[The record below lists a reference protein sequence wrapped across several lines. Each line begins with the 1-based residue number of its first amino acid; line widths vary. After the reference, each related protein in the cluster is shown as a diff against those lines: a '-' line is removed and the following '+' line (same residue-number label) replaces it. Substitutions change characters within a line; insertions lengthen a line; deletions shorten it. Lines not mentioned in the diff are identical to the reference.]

1 MSTGLRSKLSGR
13 SGQGH
18 CVYAYDATN
27 RLVRVDLSIQS
38 RWRIWRGDGVV
49 NEVRQEDGRQTSVTW
64 LGGAQGAFAELID
77 GRDARRSLL
86 ATSLSGSVLQEV
98 DDTVRPFC
106 HAPHGHCTGRQN
118 ESAPAVEVAYNG
130 ELLDA
135 ASGCYLLGAGHHRPY
150 SPTFGLFLASDR
162 ASPFSRGGLNGL
174 SYCAGDPINRTD
186 PSGHF
191 WKWIVAGVTLALSAV
206 AVGLSAGAALPALVG
221 AAAMTKTA
229 MAATASMT
237 LGVVGMAAET
247 GALLTRDQTVAN
259 VLGYV
264 GMGIAAI
271 GAAGA
276 IKGAIK
282 AATKGATKAA
292 TKAATTLSSKQAKFA
307 GQVTKVKSSSLSDIV
322 GLPSHRQ
329 RVMVKPLHEVAGPSS
344 NARLYTSDAAQAQAR
359 LRGYPLRSELSDAGY
374 DIALA
379 RAHEK
384 IRFKGP
390 SIESFSFRE
399 DGLYDQVS
407 GSIHRWDPVPTP
419 ASQSAEVPWNLA
431 PYERSVPQGL
441 PSYWRSQRGFHPD
454 LPSYSWNVRPGEQ
467 RLYYQ
472 PQMTDL

>member
-1 MSTGLRSKLSGR
+1 MANEAR
-13 SGQGH
+13 SGE
-18 CVYAYDATN
+18 A
-27 RLVRVDLSIQS
+27 
-38 RWRIWRGDGVV
+38 
-49 NEVRQEDGRQTSVTW
+49 
-64 LGGAQGAFAELID
+64 GGAELSWLRTA
-77 GRDARRSLL
+77 GTLLGEVVVGNDAGTILL
-86 ATSLSGSVLQEV
+86 GTTASSTVALESDSG
-98 DDTVRPFC
+98 VRLIPF
-106 HAPHGHCTGRQN
+106 APHGHRDNLTGARSQHGF
-118 ESAPAVEVAYNG
+118 NG
-130 ELLDA
+130 EHLDA
-135 ASGCYLLGAGHHRPY
+135 ASGCYLLGTGHHRPY
-150 SPTFGLFLASDR
+150 SPVLAMFLAPDR

-247 GALLTRDQTVAN
+247 GALLARDQTVAS
-259 VLGYV
+259 VLGFV
-264 GMGIAAI
+264 GMGLAAI

-282 AATKGATKAA
+282 AATKGAAKVA

-329 RVMVKPLHEVAGPSS
+329 RVMVKPLHEAVGPSS

-407 GSIHRWDPVPTP
+407 GSIHRWEPVPAP

-431 PYERSVPQGL
+431 PYDRSVPQGL
-441 PSYWRSQRGFHPD
+441 PSYWQSQRGFHPD
-454 LPSYSWNVRPGEQ
+454 LPSYSGNVRPGEQ